1 MQSTN
6 FNVTFFDSIRF
17 GLHFTE
23 SKMVTSSMQQ
33 LHNISETNNLLYG
46 MVKSRQSFLKGNY
59 TEAKN
64 MQKPNTFKIE
74 ILLYILLT
82 RYVKL
87 ELFGRFLKYVHE
99 IYLILVLIQTSVNN
113 VVVHIIK
120 NEVDLDPDQS
130 EDHSNNI
137 QNSKCH
143 TAVRYNII
151 SLYIISI

>member
-1 MQSTN
+1 
-6 FNVTFFDSIRF
+6 
-17 GLHFTE
+17 
-23 SKMVTSSMQQ
+23 
-33 LHNISETNNLLYG
+33 

-99 IYLILVLIQTSVNN
+99 IYLILVLI
-113 VVVHIIK
+113 
-120 NEVDLDPDQS
+120 
-130 EDHSNNI
+130 
-137 QNSKCH
+137 
-143 TAVRYNII
+143 
-151 SLYIISI
+151 